1 LAILVLSRE
10 FREDQP
16 QPAQALG
23 LPVNISAALHLGDS
37 VYRLHGQL
45 CYFQGK
51 ARAERAADHGQ
62 PPIGELFLWVRAD
75 QLAVSVLP
83 ID

>member
-1 LAILVLSRE
+1 LVLTRE

-16 QPAQALG
+16 EPAQALG
-23 LPVNISAALHLGDS
+23 LPVNISAAIHLGDS
-37 VYRLHGQL
+37 VYILRGQL

-51 ARAERAADHGQ
+51 ARAERAANHGQ
-62 PPIGELFLWVRAD
+62 PPIGELFLWVRPSM
-75 QLAVSVLP
+75 LAISILP